1 MSESTFGFVVAR
13 KKTFLNVYNA
23 MKVKTCCDHLT
34 FSITRESSL
43 CSLYLHVSLCERER
57 FKMMLEQN
65 LTAVF
70 EVNAGL
76 DRFTAW
82 IGHDNENIQK

>member
-43 CSLYLHVSLCERER
+43 CSLYLMSLCVCVRER
-57 FKMMLEQN
+57 DSK
-65 LTAVF
+65 
-70 EVNAGL
+70 
-76 DRFTAW
+76 
-82 IGHDNENIQK
+82 